1 MFKKFF
7 ATLLKKVKVM
17 HFCCLLKNILLNDVN
32 SRNAFQQVFYLVY
45 NMTKRLVR
53 ELIAKLKRNA

>member
-45 NMTKRLVR
+45 NISKR
-53 ELIAKLKRNA
+53 INS